1 MNITETFKCKVNE
14 LKALNFTAD
23 SNYFEIAKEIGCEF
37 TQGYSSSH
45 EVSKYIYGEIKSKLG
60 GSDLDKKEFEGL
72 RSQLLVEYFLDG
84 SNDKYV
90 RYIEIIR
97 DATREL
103 NSFIEIGNNW
113 DDVLKLV
120 AAHTCLRTYNPLS
133 NVDSM
138 YQKERAIAHSIKWL
152 KSKGFNISLENGN
165 VVISEKEHKRIGT
178 AIDLRFKRL
187 GLIGLNAIMGGL
199 KPLFNASSNR
209 YFFQRISSNPLAP
222 WGYLFRLSLKH
233 LQNTKRKVGQK
244 KDLLDLLE
252 LAQNYS
258 TVLNVQ
264 EYSQYDSMFQRPDTI
279 LEKIQTLVLGD
290 QIYSIAQT
298 DCTHII
304 DITRFI
310 FSRIEVQGFSLPWEF
325 DEYINVA
332 ETISSLRNNNSS
344 IKFSSTDIL
353 YKLNNKVSLDVIEK
367 ILVDMSHNIGEINGG
382 YLIPFDSSKCNQSFK
397 PLVFLGN
404 STYLFL
410 DSNFFSFGFYE
421 IVSDEYRKVGVK
433 DSVVGDLLEDFIS
446 NKFSLSGIP
455 FLTGEKYK
463 ITKAQQKLFSTSRSM
478 GECDFIV
485 ETDEVII
492 FIEVKKKILTRAAQ
506 SGNITNI
513 STDLIKSFAN
523 AQIQANWHEIIL
535 RNEGVIKFNS
545 GRTIEL
551 NGRDIEKISLS
562 MFDYMA
568 LHDGVT
574 IHQIMHNLV
583 GRELISN
590 VESDQLQLKS
600 INKALSELNDQ
611 YKLPELKIYSESNN
625 AFFNCRFFNL
635 FHFIEIL
642 NNTHSKENFKD
653 AIWANRHVSTGEK
666 DWFKEMHYLKT
677 LKKEA
682 AKT

>member
-1 MNITETFKCKVNE
+1 MNITETFKCKVNA
-14 LKALNFTAD
+14 LKSLDFTAD
-23 SNYFEIAKEIGCEF
+23 TNYLEIAKEIGYEF
-37 TQGYSSSH
+37 TQGYSSSY
-45 EVSKYIYGEIKSKLG
+45 EVSEYIYGQIKSKLG

-72 RSQLLVEYFLDG
+72 RSQLLIEYFLDD

-90 RYIEIIR
+90 RCIEIIR

-103 NSFIEIGNNW
+103 NAFIEIGNNW

-120 AAHTCLRTYNPLS
+120 AAHTRLGIYDPLS

-138 YQKERAIAHSIKWL
+138 YQKERSIAHSIKWL
-152 KSKGFNISLENGN
+152 KLKGFNISLEHGN
-165 VVISEKEHKRIGT
+165 VVISEKEHKRIGV

-187 GLIGLNAIMGGL
+187 GLIGLNAIMDLL
-199 KPLFNASSNR
+199 KPLFNASSKR
-209 YFFQRISSNPLAP
+209 YFFQRISSAPLIP

-233 LQNTKRKVGQK
+233 LQNTKRKILWE
-244 KDLLDLLE
+244 KDLLELVE

-258 TVLNVQ
+258 TVLSVQ
-264 EYSQYDSMFQRPDTI
+264 EYSQYDSLFQRPDTI
-279 LEKIQTLVLGD
+279 LEKMRSLVLGD
-290 QIYSIAQT
+290 QIYSIPQT
-298 DCTHII
+298 DCDHII

-310 FSRIEVQGFSLPWEF
+310 FSRIEVQDFSLPWKF

-332 ETISSLRNNNSS
+332 ETISSLRNNHYP
-344 IKFSSTDIL
+344 IEFSSEDIF
-353 YKLNNKVSLDVIEK
+353 YNINNKVSLDVIEK
-367 ILVDMSHNIGEINGG
+367 ILVDMSHNIDEINSG
-382 YLIPFDSSKCNQSFK
+382 YLTPFDSSKCNQSFK
-397 PLVFLGN
+397 PLVCLGD
-404 STYLFL
+404 SAYLFL
-410 DSNFFSFGFYE
+410 ERNFFSFGFYE
-421 IVSDEYRKVGVK
+421 IASDEYRKIGVK

-455 FLTGEKYK
+455 FLTGEKYE

-492 FIEVKKKILTRAAQ
+492 FIEVKKKILTRVAQ
-506 SGNITNI
+506 SGNVTNI

-535 RNEGVIKFNS
+535 RNQGFIKFNS
-545 GRTIEL
+545 GKIIKL
-551 NGRDIEKISLS
+551 NGRNIEKISLS

-568 LHDGVT
+568 LHDAVT
-574 IHQIMHNLV
+574 IHQIMYSLV
-583 GRELISN
+583 GRELVSN
-590 VESDQLQLKS
+590 VESEKLQLKS
-600 INKALSELNDQ
+600 INKALSELNEQ
-611 YKLPELKIYSESNN
+611 YRLPELKIYLESNN

-642 NNTHSKENFKD
+642 NNSHSKEDFKD

-677 LKKEA
+677 IKKEA